1 MSEAEKPLRRKGRL
15 VQGEGGAIILIN
27 EKNEG
32 YRVNEIIAFIWYEC
46 EGKTEN
52 ELVDLLSDM
61 VDLEKETIRKDVH
74 EILSKL
80 KEVELVETV

>member
-1 MSEAEKPLRRKGRL
+1 MSETEKPLRRKGRL

-61 VDLEKETIRKDVH
+61 VDLEKEIIRKDVH

>member
-1 MSEAEKPLRRKGRL
+1 MVDLEKETIRRL

-74 EILSKL
+74 EVLSKL